1 MVSVNALETHFICWI
16 KICFIPLDFTNYLG
30 YNLTPQALSI
40 IVKRYSD
47 NGRIKFDDFVAAA
60 TRLRILTGECFKL
73 CNLFQDDFR
82 LPFFLNTYTFY
93 NFIQNDFD
101 YNQKQGFP
109 FVFVRVCY
117 LFVPTW
123 SPDPIQQKIL

>member
-16 KICFIPLDFTNYLG
+16 MICFIPLDLTNYLG

-73 CNLFQDDFR
+73 CNLF
-82 LPFFLNTYTFY
+82 
-93 NFIQNDFD
+93 
-101 YNQKQGFP
+101 
-109 FVFVRVCY
+109 
-117 LFVPTW
+117 
-123 SPDPIQQKIL
+123 